1 MSIIPP
7 RRIPKLSKP
16 PRLRS
21 GDTICLVAPAS
32 PPYNPSLLDMA
43 KRRLSELGYEVRIGR
58 HAREKNGFLAGSDR
72 HRVLDLNKAFRSK
85 SVRAIFCVRGGYGT
99 GRILSQLDFT
109 ALRRSPKILVGCSD
123 LTTLLCGALVR
134 SGIMTFHGPTM
145 QSLMQPD
152 CPTFTWDSF
161 LAQIGGTPECLG
173 PLGTHSPESRSVVD
187 CLYAGKATG
196 RLVGGNLS
204 IINSLIGTPFLPS
217 LAGSILCLED
227 VGETP
232 FRIDRTL
239 THLLNVGLF
248 NGVKGFA
255 LGTFDKC
262 AYKPQDAESLQSLRD
277 VVIDRLR
284 PLKKPIVLG
293 LPFGHIPHNATLPLG
308 ATATLDARR
317 GELIIEE
324 PGVN

>member
-1 MSIIPP
+1 
-7 RRIPKLSKP
+7 
-16 PRLRS
+16 
-21 GDTICLVAPAS
+21 
-32 PPYNPSLLDMA
+32 
-43 KRRLSELGYEVRIGR
+43 
-58 HAREKNGFLAGSDR
+58 
-72 HRVLDLNKAFRSK
+72 
-85 SVRAIFCVRGGYGT
+85 
-99 GRILSQLDFT
+99 
-109 ALRRSPKILVGCSD
+109 
-123 LTTLLCGALVR
+123 
-134 SGIMTFHGPTM
+134 
-145 QSLMQPD
+145 
-152 CPTFTWDSF
+152 
-161 LAQIGGTPECLG
+161 
-173 PLGTHSPESRSVVD
+173 
-187 CLYAGKATG
+187 
-196 RLVGGNLS
+196 VGGNLS

-284 PLKKPIVLG
+284 PLKKPIVLC